1 MEDFLDSS
9 PGDADSAHAGR
20 ESGAPPGRGS
30 YRSGESGDRA
40 TGHGSRLARRRRVLL
55 GVAAGAALLSAGGL
69 IGASFVKSPA
79 QLAADTAPP
88 AATVTTAKVAA
99 VQLDRVGGDAR
110 GARPR
115 HIASQFLAESTALGT
130 LGGLIGTSLG
140 VLTVVVFAAAQN
152 WTSVVNP
159 AVTRPAP
166 LIGSVAGLYPA
177 LRAARTSPLAALR
190 HA

>member
-99 VQLDRVGGDAR
+99 VQLTALVAMR
-110 GARPR
+110 GAPVR
-115 HIASQFLAESTALGT
+115 
-130 LGGLIGTSLG
+130 GTS
-140 VLTVVVFAAAQN
+140 
-152 WTSVVNP
+152 P
-159 AVTRPAP
+159 ASSSPRARPSAR
-166 LIGSVAGLYPA
+166 SAG
-177 LRAARTSPLAALR
+177 
-190 HA
+190 